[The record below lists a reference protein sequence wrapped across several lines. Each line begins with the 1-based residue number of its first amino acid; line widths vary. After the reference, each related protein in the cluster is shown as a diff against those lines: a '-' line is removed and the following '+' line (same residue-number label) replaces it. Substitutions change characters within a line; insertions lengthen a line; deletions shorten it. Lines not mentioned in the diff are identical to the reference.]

1 MNIRNFRKSR
11 KLKIKRMSRRRPIN
25 VLASVMTTFSLYL
38 GMTSII
44 ASIGR
49 EFEFAALCI
58 LLAIFFDAFDGV
70 VARMTK
76 SVSEFGKE
84 LDSLC
89 DLVSFGVAPGI
100 LIFMAY
106 LPEWSHLPLPPRA
119 ESIVGKTG
127 SYAAIIYVICTALRL
142 ARFNIY
148 QADRRDSF
156 VGLPSPAAG
165 GTLAT
170 SVLFL
175 QYYELRLESHELG
188 PLAYYALGPLA
199 VILAL
204 LMVSTV
210 RYPKDRFKS
219 FILAPRHAFPVLGF
233 CAFAIAVI
241 HYAVT
246 TSPYIVLFPLA
257 MTYVLFGVGDTL
269 YSRYQVK
276 RGILPL
282 ISGEKTQA
290 PGAQPPS
297 SGDASANNAERL

>member
-1 MNIRNFRKSR
+1 MNIRDFRKNR
-11 KLKIKRMSRRRPIN
+11 KLKIKRISRRRPIN
-25 VLASVMTTFSLYL
+25 VLASVMTTISLYF

-49 EFEFAALCI
+49 EFEYAALFI
-58 LLAIFFDAFDGV
+58 LLAILFDAFDGM
-70 VARMTK
+70 VAPMTK
-76 SVSEFGKE
+76 SVSEYGKE

-100 LIFMAY
+100 LVFMAY

-165 GTLAT
+165 GTIAT
-170 SVLFL
+170 FVLFL
-175 QYYELRLESHELG
+175 QYYELRLETHEFG

-204 LMVSTV
+204 LMVSTI

-246 TSPYIVLFPLA
+246 TSPFIVLFPLA
-257 MTYVLFGVGDTL
+257 MTYVLFGIGDTIYARHL
-269 YSRYQVK
+269 VK
-276 RGILPL
+276 RGILPAD
-282 ISGEKTQA
+282 EKTKEKAANQT
-290 PGAQPPS
+290 PPS
-297 SGDASANNAERL
+297 DASPTKNADRL

>member
-1 MNIRNFRKSR
+1 MNIRNFRKNR
-11 KLKIKRMSRRRPIN
+11 KLKIKRVSRRRPIN
-25 VLASVMTTFSLYL
+25 VLASVMTTISLYF

-49 EFEFAALCI
+49 EFEYAALFI
-58 LLAIFFDAFDGV
+58 LLAILFDAFDGL
-70 VARMTK
+70 VARLTK

-100 LIFMAY
+100 LVFMAY
-106 LPEWSHLPLPPRA
+106 LPEWSHMPLPPRA

-165 GTLAT
+165 GTIAT
-170 SVLFL
+170 FVLFL
-175 QYYELRLESHELG
+175 QYYELRLETHEFG

-204 LMVSTV
+204 LMVSTI

-257 MTYVLFGVGDTL
+257 MTYVLFGIGDTIYTRHL
-269 YSRYQVK
+269 VN
-276 RGILPL
+276 RGILPADDKA
-282 ISGEKTQA
+282 GEKSDLQA
-290 PGAQPPS
+290 PPS
-297 SGDASANNAERL
+297 DTSPTKNADRL